1 MLLKVFVK
9 RKDIVDIKSDQCKSA
24 LIDKINIIFKL
35 KEKLI
40 KDIDKFDETSL
51 KTSGLTKTDCCIQ
64 QHSVIPSNLLRLDK
78 VQYINFINVLRIFL
92 IIAGITTNFLF
103 SKLSQSG

>member
-35 KEKLI
+35 KEKLV
-40 KDIDKFDETSL
+40 KDIDKFM
-51 KTSGLTKTDCCIQ
+51 KR
-64 QHSVIPSNLLRLDK
+64 V
-78 VQYINFINVLRIFL
+78 
-92 IIAGITTNFLF
+92 
-103 SKLSQSG
+103 